1 MRSLIIAAGL
11 CLATTSANAEIV
23 SQSNAK
29 LTLSNGCVY
38 AQSTSGLANA
48 WSLNHKIGATSA
60 RCAQVVHTH
69 TQVVA
74 RAQHQSAPFA
84 VQSVERF
91 EQAYVVGVFR

>member
-11 CLATTSANAEIV
+11 CLATTSANAELV

-48 WSLNHKIGATSA
+48 WSLNHKIGGTSA

-74 RAQHQSAPFA
+74 RAQHQPASFA
-84 VQSVERF
+84 GLSVEPF
-91 EQAYVVGVFR
+91 EQAYLVGVFR